1 MVKDEGRRDYH
12 VMIKD
17 YPRMNEIRKMNQQDR
32 KKQVSDELRDLDDK
46 IDENQIVGVWPPRV
60 HQNNTRMRTNGKGT
74 LRILLRK
81 KRGGLYYE
89 EFCQKYP
96 SGVSH
101 YGRLTPYKTRSELE
115 DDRMYFEKVDQVAK
129 ETEPH
134 IIAEY
139 RDIDNCERALNT
151 DSKGVADRL
160 VKYNIRLVNRMGRYG
175 TSGGPNTQ
183 LLMKPDENIAG
194 RAYEGLNSLFYQQMA
209 LSLRKTINSLRRVQ
223 PATRPT
229 TSGPSGAGRV

>member
-1 MVKDEGRRDYH
+1 
-12 VMIKD
+12 
-17 YPRMNEIRKMNQQDR
+17 
-32 KKQVSDELRDLDDK
+32 
-46 IDENQIVGVWPPRV
+46 
-60 HQNNTRMRTNGKGT
+60 MRTNGKGT

-134 IIAEY
+134 IITEY

-160 VKYNIRLVNRMGRYG
+160 VKYNIRLVNRMGRFG

-209 LSLRKTINSLRRVQ
+209 QSLRKTINSLRRVQ